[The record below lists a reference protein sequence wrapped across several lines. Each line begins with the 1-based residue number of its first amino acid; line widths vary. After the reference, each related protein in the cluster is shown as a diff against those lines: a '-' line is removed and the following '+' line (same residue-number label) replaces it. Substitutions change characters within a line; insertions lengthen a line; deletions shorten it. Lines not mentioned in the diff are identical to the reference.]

1 MLRECYRTL
10 KPGGTIRLV
19 LPDVSLAVQQYL
31 DCSSQRD
38 NVDVTGLMKLSR
50 VAQCYGHQSLWDA
63 NIMLKV
69 LEELGYVNGVI
80 LSYGKS
86 TLDWLAVDREER
98 KSESFYVEAV
108 KP

>member
-1 MLRECYRTL
+1 
-10 KPGGTIRLV
+10 
-19 LPDVSLAVQQYL
+19 
-31 DCSSQRD
+31 
-38 NVDVTGLMKLSR
+38 
-50 VAQCYGHQSLWDA
+50 
-63 NIMLKV
+63 MLKV